1 MLELRTINIDE
12 FDNVF
17 AIMEQSFPDD
27 ERRNY
32 TEQRALFDNPEYS
45 IYVVDDDRD
54 NRIKAFIAVW
64 DFEEFAYVEHFA
76 VNPEYRNGGI
86 GAEVLHRLHELM
98 DKQLCLEVEPPENE
112 LARRRIGF
120 YSRNGFVLN
129 EYHYI
134 QPPMSEGKNS
144 IPLFIMT
151 SKEAVD
157 EERFK
162 FLRRVLYEGVYHC
175 TEI

>member
-1 MLELRTINIDE
+1 MLELRKINIDE

-64 DFEEFAYVEHFA
+64 DFEDLPQNVPHKQIPQ
-76 VNPEYRNGGI
+76 NPTQR
-86 GAEVLHRLHELM
+86 
-98 DKQLCLEVEPPENE
+98 
-112 LARRRIGF
+112 
-120 YSRNGFVLN
+120 
-129 EYHYI
+129 
-134 QPPMSEGKNS
+134 
-144 IPLFIMT
+144 
-151 SKEAVD
+151 
-157 EERFK
+157 
-162 FLRRVLYEGVYHC
+162 
-175 TEI
+175 

>member
-98 DKQLCLEVEPPENE
+98 DKQLCLEVEPPE
-112 LARRRIGF
+112 
-120 YSRNGFVLN
+120 
-129 EYHYI
+129 
-134 QPPMSEGKNS
+134 
-144 IPLFIMT
+144 
-151 SKEAVD
+151 
-157 EERFK
+157 
-162 FLRRVLYEGVYHC
+162 
-175 TEI
+175 